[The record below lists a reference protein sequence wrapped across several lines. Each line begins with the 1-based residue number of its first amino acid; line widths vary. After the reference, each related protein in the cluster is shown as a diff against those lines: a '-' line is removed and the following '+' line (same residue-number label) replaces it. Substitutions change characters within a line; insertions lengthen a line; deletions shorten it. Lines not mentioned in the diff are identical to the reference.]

1 MRLLIIFLAFSN
13 LLIAQPYAPAAG
25 QAGSR
30 AIHKDSS
37 IIDSWAQLCFI
48 DRGYLD
54 INQKSLGL
62 VSYGDSTAASA
73 YADGQ
78 VVSLGD
84 SGRATF
90 ILGSPLADIV
100 GADFAIFENSFSDSY
115 LELAFVEVS
124 SDGQRF
130 VRFPAISLSPTITQT
145 GSFGST
151 DPLNIYNLA
160 GKYRADFGQAFDLS
174 ALKDSTAV
182 NIQAISHIRLVDVI
196 GSIDSAY
203 ASYDSGGNII
213 NDPYPTAFAS
223 GGFDLD
229 ALAFLKANTIGLENS
244 SVSAAIA
251 YPQPASNY
259 LIVDKASSLKLYSFG
274 GILICASAEQRINFN
289 ITAGFYLLEYEISGE
304 IYREKILVQ

>member
-1 MRLLIIFLAFSN
+1 MRLLIVLILFSS
-13 LLIAQPYAPAAG
+13 LLGAQPYAPAAG
-25 QAGSR
+25 QIGSL

-37 IIDSWAQLCFI
+37 LIDSWASLCQI
-48 DRGYLD
+48 ERGYLD
-54 INQKSLGL
+54 WAQKSLGRA
-62 VSYGDSTAASA
+62 SFGDSTAAIA

-84 SGRATF
+84 SGTATF
-90 ILGSPLADIV
+90 ILSSPRADIA

-130 VRFPAISLSPTITQT
+130 VRFPAISLSPVITQT

-151 DPLNIYNLA
+151 DPGNIYNLA
-160 GKYRADFGQAFDLS
+160 GKYRANYGQPFDL
-174 ALKDSTAV
+174 ANLQDSTAV
-182 NIQAISHIRLVDVI
+182 NIQAITHIRLVDAI

-203 ASYDSGGNII
+203 ASYDSAGNII

-229 ALAFLKANTIGLENS
+229 ALAFLKVNSIGLKSLRHNKGL
-244 SVSAAIA
+244 AF
-251 YPQPASNY
+251 PQPAHNY
-259 LIVDKASSLKLYSFG
+259 VEVKDASSIKIFSLG
-274 GILICASAEQRINFN
+274 GVPICVSTGPRLNFN
-289 ITAGFYLLEYEISGE
+289 LAEGIYLLQYEKEGD

>member
-1 MRLLIIFLAFSN
+1 MRFLIALLTLSS
-13 LLIAQPYAPAAG
+13 LLSAQPYAPAAG
-25 QAGSR
+25 QTGSS

-37 IIDSWAQLCFI
+37 IIDSWAQLCLI
-48 DRGYLD
+48 ERGYLD
-54 INQKSLGL
+54 IAQKSLGHA
-62 VSYGDSTAASA
+62 SYGDSTAAIA
-73 YADGQ
+73 YTDGQ

-90 ILGSPLADIV
+90 ILSSPLADIA
-100 GADFAIFENSFSDSY
+100 GADFAVFENSFSDSY
-115 LELAFVEVS
+115 LELAFMEVS

-151 DPLNIYNLA
+151 DPANIYNLA

-174 ALKDSTAV
+174 ELKDSTAV
-182 NIQAISHIRLVDVI
+182 NIQAISHIRLVDVV

-203 ASYDSGGNII
+203 ASYDSAGNII

-229 ALAFLKANTIGLENS
+229 ALAFLKANTMGLENS
-244 SVSAAIA
+244 PLSAAIA
-251 YPQPASNY
+251 YPQPATSY
-259 LIVDKASSLKLYSFG
+259 LIVDQASSLKLYSFDG
-274 GILICASAEQRINFN
+274 VLICASKSSRINFN
-289 ITAGFYLLEYEISGE
+289 ISAGVYLLEGE
-304 IYREKILVQ
+304 IAGKMYRKKVIVQ

>member
-1 MRLLIIFLAFSN
+1 MRLLIIFLAFST
-13 LLIAQPYAPAAG
+13 LLSAQPYAPAAG

-37 IIDSWAQLCFI
+37 LIDSWAQLCFI
-48 DRGYLD
+48 ERGYLD
-54 INQKSLGL
+54 IDQKSLGL
-62 VSYGDSTAASA
+62 ASYGDSTAASA

-90 ILGSPLADIV
+90 ILSSPLADIA

-130 VRFPAISLSPTITQT
+130 VRFPAISLSPVISQT

-151 DPLNIYNLA
+151 DPGNIYNLA
-160 GKYRADFGQAFDLS
+160 GKYRANFGQPFDLFE
-174 ALKDSTAV
+174 LKDSTAV

-196 GSIDSAY
+196 GSIDSAH
-203 ASYDSGGNII
+203 ASYDSGGNLI

-229 ALAFLKANTIGLENS
+229 ALAFLKTTTIGLKNLRTPI
-244 SVSAAIA
+244 AIA

-259 LIVDKASSLKLYSFG
+259 IIVDQASSLKIYSFG
-274 GILICASAEQRINFN
+274 GMLICASAEQRINFN
-289 ITAGFYLLEYEISGE
+289 MTAGFYLLEYEIAGE
-304 IYREKILVQ
+304 VYREKILVQ

>member
-1 MRLLIIFLAFSN
+1 MRLLIIFLAFSTF
-13 LLIAQPYAPAAG
+13 LSAQPYAPAAG
-25 QAGSR
+25 LTGSR

-37 IIDSWAQLCFI
+37 LIDSWAQLCFI
-48 DRGYLD
+48 ERGYLD
-54 INQKSLGL
+54 IDQKSLGFA
-62 VSYGDSTAASA
+62 SYGDSTAASA

-100 GADFAIFENSFSDSY
+100 GADFAVFENSFSDSF

-130 VRFPAISLSPTITQT
+130 VRFPAISLSPVISQT

-151 DPLNIYNLA
+151 DPVNIYNLA
-160 GKYRADFGQAFDLS
+160 GKYRADFGQPFDLS
-174 ALKDSTAV
+174 ELKDSTAV

-196 GSIDSAY
+196 GSIDSTY

-229 ALAFLKANTIGLENS
+229 ALAFLKSTTIGLKNLQ
-244 SVSAAIA
+244 VPNAIA

-259 LIVDKASSLKLYSFG
+259 IIVDQASSLKIYSFG
-274 GILICASAEQRINFN
+274 GMLICASTAQRINFN
-289 ITAGFYLLEYEISGE
+289 LSAGFYLLEYEIAGE
-304 IYREKILVQ
+304 IYRDKILVQ